1 MRSRL
6 ERELSIWIDK
16 KMEEMD
22 NQTNYIGG
30 SDEEEVENK
39 FAGIAYRNQLV
50 EAVEK
55 LINEAVKCRKLSESM
70 EKAGLNREYNIS
82 IGISKEGLDMN
93 GLSTSQ

>member
-22 NQTNYIGG
+22 NQTDYIGG

-39 FAGIAYRNQLV
+39 FAEIAYRNQLV

-70 EKAGLNREYNIS
+70 GNAGLNRKYNIS

-93 GLSTSQ
+93 GLSASQ